1 MSLIFLL
8 AVVVGLP
15 LMSYFSNK
23 QLSVLEAA
31 PANIEL
37 ARIPLYFQSAFMQ
50 MSVALLAWFT
60 AKSEQIPVSL
70 KADWNVYAVGA
81 AALLLVT
88 GGLISW
94 LDLRRKKGSDE
105 AQGRLQYILPTNL
118 KERAAWLLTI
128 AIAACCEEYI
138 YRGVLYHVI
147 LADTGANVW
156 IAAFLCAMVFG
167 FGHATQGDK
176 AVLTIIPFAMVFQ
189 LIVYLSGGLLLAI
202 VTHFIYNAGIDLLFS
217 KKIRTPFKGNEN
229 KLE

>member
-8 AVVVGLP
+8 TVVVGLP
-15 LMSYFSNK
+15 LMSYISNK

-60 AKSEQIPVSL
+60 AKSEKIPVPI
-70 KADWNVYAVGA
+70 KADWNGYALGA
-81 AALLLVT
+81 AALLLVA
-88 GGLISW
+88 GGMISW
-94 LDLRRKKGSDE
+94 LDVRRKKTSDE

-128 AIAACCEEYI
+128 GIAACCEEYI

-147 LADTGANVW
+147 LADTGANEW

-167 FGHATQGDK
+167 FGHATQGDR
-176 AVLTIIPFAMVFQ
+176 AVLTIIPFAMLFQ

-217 KKIRTPFKGNEN
+217 KKNQNALQRQRKWY
-229 KLE
+229 

>member
-1 MSLIFLL
+1 MSLMFLL

-15 LMSYFSNK
+15 LMSYISNK
-23 QLSVLEAA
+23 QLSALEAA

-60 AKSEQIPVSL
+60 TKSEQIPISF
-70 KADWNVYAVGA
+70 KADWNSYALGSA
-81 AALLLVT
+81 AFLLIA

-94 LDLRRKKGSDE
+94 LDVRRKKASDE
-105 AQGRLQYILPTNL
+105 VQGRLQYILPTNL

-128 AIAACCEEYI
+128 AIAAFCEEYI
-138 YRGVLYHVI
+138 YRGVLYNVI
-147 LADTGANVW
+147 LADTGANEW
-156 IAAFLCAMVFG
+156 IAALLCAVVFG

-176 AVLTIIPFAMVFQ
+176 AVLTIIPFAMLFQ

-202 VTHFIYNAGIDLLFS
+202 ITHFIYNAGIDLLFS
-217 KKIRTPFKGNEN
+217 KKIRTPFNGNEN